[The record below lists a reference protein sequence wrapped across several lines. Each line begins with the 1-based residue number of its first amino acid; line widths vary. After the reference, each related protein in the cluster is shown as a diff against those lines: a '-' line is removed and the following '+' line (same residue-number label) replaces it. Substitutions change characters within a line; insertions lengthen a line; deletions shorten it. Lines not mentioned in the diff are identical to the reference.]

1 MADLYKGM
9 TIDRAAMAAM
19 DLWITKY
26 VGPFSIAYNNAYKK
40 FKATIDADKAAAA
53 KANEQKVALALL
65 AFSICGGS
73 ILTACIGTACLKTA
87 TGKGALSI
95 LHGPILD
102 YIAKKD
108 SMRMYNAA
116 EFAGSNATLHFILG
130 SVYDK
135 ISGDLNAAAKAALTA
150 GALDSSAESIIKDP
164 DNMKTKLQMHVRNL
178 RLKILLAATAI
189 DTSKRSDK
197 EKQVLREELK
207 KAPYF
212 RAIPDITAQQN
223 KLQDKIELSFWM
235 NHITQQDKFVVYTVE
250 HGKYSYH
257 DTGSTS
263 MPISKSPRDP
273 TYPKPEEKG
282 PWAYDRFTERW
293 GMARTQVEYND
304 TGDLSDA
311 RINTLYKAYFKKG
324 NFFDNAATLYG
335 YSAKNVDGT
344 SIKRAEDALKKL
356 HTELKVPA
364 TVR

>member
-1 MADLYKGM
+1 MSDLYKGM

-53 KANEQKVALALL
+53 KANEEKAALALL
-65 AFSICGGS
+65 ALSVCGGS
-73 ILTACIGTACLKTA
+73 ILTATIGTACLKTA
-87 TGKGALSI
+87 TGKGALSA

-102 YIAKKD
+102 YIVKKD

-116 EFAGSNATLHFILG
+116 EFASSNATLHFILG

-135 ISGDLNAAAKAALTA
+135 ISGDLSAAAKSALTA
-150 GALDSSAESIIKDP
+150 GALNASAESIIKDP
-164 DNMKTKLQMHVRNL
+164 DNMKTKLQMHVRSL

-189 DTSKRSDK
+189 DTSKRSEK
-197 EKQVLREELK
+197 EKETLREELK
-207 KAPYF
+207 KSPYF
-212 RAIPDITAQQN
+212 RAIPDITNQQA
-223 KLQDKIELSFWM
+223 KLQDKIELMFWM
-235 NHITQQDKFVVYTVE
+235 NHITQQDRFAVYTQE
-250 HGKYSYH
+250 HGKHGYH
-257 DTGSTS
+257 NRSVTR

-273 TYPKPEEKG
+273 TYPKCHEKG
-282 PWAYDRFTERW
+282 PWAYDRFSERW
-293 GMARTQVEYND
+293 GMAETYVEYVD
-304 TGDLSDA
+304 TGDKSDA
-311 RINTLYKAYFKKG
+311 RINTLYKAYFKRG
-324 NFFDNAATLYG
+324 NFFDNAASLYG

-344 SIKRAEDALKKL
+344 SIRRAEDALKKL